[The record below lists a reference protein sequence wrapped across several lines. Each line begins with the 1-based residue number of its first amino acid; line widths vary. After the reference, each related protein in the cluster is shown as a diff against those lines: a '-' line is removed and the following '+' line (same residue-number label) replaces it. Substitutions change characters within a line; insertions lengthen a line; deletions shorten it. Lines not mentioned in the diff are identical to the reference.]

1 MDLGGLISC
10 FLHNFS
16 VVGLELFD
24 LTSKLLVLR
33 ISTYIH
39 NTVFSDNK
47 ECMIFGLS
55 LDRIEP
61 VAAISQLYE
70 VKKDGH

>member
-24 LTSKLLVLR
+24 LTRELLVLR
-33 ISTYIH
+33 IGTYIH
-39 NTVFSDNK
+39 NTVLSDNK
-47 ECMIFGLS
+47 ESFILHLS
-55 LDRIEP
+55 LDCIEP

>member
-1 MDLGGLISC
+1 L
-10 FLHNFS
+10 
-16 VVGLELFD
+16 
-24 LTSKLLVLR
+24 
-33 ISTYIH
+33 
-39 NTVFSDNK
+39 
-47 ECMIFGLS
+47 IFGLS